1 MATTL
6 EQSEKIESLGI
17 NERLNDFLQK
27 NRRSLVI
34 GAIGGLILLAGF
46 IAFFLIRDALR
57 AKAVGAVEEL
67 TLRYEIL
74 LMDLKDPAK
83 EAEVQAFTDE
93 LAAFAAKHRGYAG
106 ARSYSLLAGIYAER
120 DDWPQAEAAWVKAAA
135 AAPKTYL
142 APVSFFNAAVAAEEQ
157 GNISG
162 AIDLYTKSLALADIF
177 PAASRAQFSIGRL
190 WETQKNNEAALEAY
204 QAVIN
209 NWPEEPVWTNF
220 ARNRMLVLNGQ

>member
-6 EQSEKIESLGI
+6 EQSGKNESLSI
-17 NERLNDFLQK
+17 NERLNGFLQK
-27 NRRSLVI
+27 NRRALFI
-34 GAIGGLILLAGF
+34 GAAGGLVLLAGV
-46 IAFFLIRDALR
+46 IAAFLIRDALR
-57 AKAVGAVEEL
+57 TKAIGTVEEL

-74 LMDLKDPAK
+74 LMDFTDPGK
-83 EAEVQAFTDE
+83 EAEVQALTDE
-93 LAAFAAKHRGYAG
+93 LASFAAKHRGYAG
-106 ARSYSLLAGIYAER
+106 ARSYSLLAGIYAEK
-120 DDWPQAEAAWVKAAA
+120 DDWPQAEKAWIQAAE

-157 GNISG
+157 GNAPG

-190 WETQKNNEAALEAY
+190 WEAQKNNEAALEAY

-220 ARNRMLVLNGQ
+220 ARSRMLILNGQ